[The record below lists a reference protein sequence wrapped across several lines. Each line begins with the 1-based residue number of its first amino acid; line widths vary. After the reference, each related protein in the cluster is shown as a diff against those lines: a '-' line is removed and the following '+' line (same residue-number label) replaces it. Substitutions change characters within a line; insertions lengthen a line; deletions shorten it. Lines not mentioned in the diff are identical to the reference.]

1 MVKVL
6 HFELSEFIGGIESF
20 LLNVTE
26 SIDRKKVNFDFAT
39 VSVKP
44 AYGDRLSQ
52 LGCNVIKLPSYYEIT
67 NFVKSM
73 RRLLIKNKYDIVHF
87 HKNSLANII
96 PILLVK
102 KYSDAKIIIHSH
114 NTSPSKGKIT
124 FLLHKLNC
132 NRALKISDCNLACS
146 DAAGKWMF
154 KKQDF
159 EIIHN
164 GVQMEKFLFNN
175 VIRAEKRKEF
185 GISDSTVVVGHV
197 GRFTEQKNHR
207 RIIEIFDSVVKFH
220 EDSVLLLVGEGEL
233 QIEIMKMCKDRKLI
247 SKVIMAN
254 KREDVHQLMQAMDIF
269 LLPSFYEGL
278 PIVAVEAQVAAL
290 PVFLS
295 DTITNEVALVKN
307 AKFMSLYDDNDT
319 WAKEIL
325 NAVNNSDRQEEV
337 KNTIIKQGYDIVTT
351 ARRLCEL
358 YEQEAKE
365 N

>member
-1 MVKVL
+1 M
-6 HFELSEFIGGIESF
+6 
-20 LLNVTE
+20 
-26 SIDRKKVNFDFAT
+26 
-39 VSVKP
+39 
-44 AYGDRLSQ
+44 
-52 LGCNVIKLPSYYEIT
+52 
-67 NFVKSM
+67 
-73 RRLLIKNKYDIVHF
+73 
-87 HKNSLANII
+87 
-96 PILLVK
+96 
-102 KYSDAKIIIHSH
+102 
-114 NTSPSKGKIT
+114 
-124 FLLHKLNC
+124 
-132 NRALKISDCNLACS
+132 
-146 DAAGKWMF
+146 
-154 KKQDF
+154 
-159 EIIHN
+159 
-164 GVQMEKFLFNN
+164 
-175 VIRAEKRKEF
+175 
-185 GISDSTVVVGHV
+185 
-197 GRFTEQKNHR
+197 
-207 RIIEIFDSVVKFH
+207 
-220 EDSVLLLVGEGEL
+220 VGEGEL